1 MEFFSLKVLKLKRIN
16 YGPFK
21 LNTLKKGQI
30 NEIEKKDLNVIC
42 EKLGFK
48 NENYFW

>member
-21 LNTLKKGQI
+21 LNTLKKSQI
-30 NEIEKKDLNVIC
+30 NEIEKKKI
-42 EKLGFK
+42 
-48 NENYFW
+48 

>member
-1 MEFFSLKVLKLKRIN
+1 MEFFSLKVLKLKRIS

-21 LNTLKKGQI
+21 LNTLKSQI
-30 NEIEKKDLNVIC
+30 NEIEKRSEYCC